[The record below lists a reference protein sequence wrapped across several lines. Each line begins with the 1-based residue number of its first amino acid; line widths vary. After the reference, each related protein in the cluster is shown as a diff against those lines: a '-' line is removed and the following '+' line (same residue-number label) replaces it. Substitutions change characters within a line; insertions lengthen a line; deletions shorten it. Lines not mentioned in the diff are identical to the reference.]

1 MTTTLSE
8 SLQKSLAL
16 GIACGQSVRS
26 WAKRHAVDCEA
37 TYEWSIQKECRE
49 LVELTRL
56 RVADRMVGKL
66 IRGVRLAIDQ
76 LVKMCTRSKS
86 EAIRLSACRVLLTH
100 WVPIS
105 RHFTVKGKMRLLE
118 ETIESWEK
126 KTQSAPKTGPWHPP
140 APYA

>member
-1 MTTTLSE
+1 MTTTLSDN
-8 SLQKSLAL
+8 LQKSLAL
-16 GIACGQSVRS
+16 VSACGHSVRS
-26 WAKRHAVDCEA
+26 WAKRHAVDSEA
-37 TYEWSIQKECRE
+37 AYEWSIQKEFRT

-66 IRGVRLAIDQ
+66 MRGARLAIDQ
-76 LVKMCTRSKS
+76 LIRLCTRSES
-86 EAIRLSACRVLLTH
+86 EAIRLSACRTLLTH

-105 RHFTVKGKMRLLE
+105 RHFTVKGKMRVLE

-126 KTQSAPKTGPWHPP
+126 KTQSGPKTGPWHPP